1 MVGFFQDSSAC
12 GDFSTSCSLSSS
24 FFLIFFYRRVLFL
37 DVSWLASFSSLPLRK
52 GGMCRVSRGKS
63 SLPCKFGAFL
73 SRVSA
78 VHFFFILLFLDQKFS
93 GNFRLRLGEVNES
106 CFGVPPKVSEFPQE
120 LIPCGR
126 IKNLKIGLDFLKN
139 YNPDPIPRITIL
151 LIQKQWKVFGINAAK
166 SEQP

>member
-1 MVGFFQDSSAC
+1 MVGFFQDSSPC
-12 GDFSTSCSLSSS
+12 RDFSTSCSLSSS
-24 FFLIFFYRRVLFL
+24 FFLIFFFYRRVLFL

-63 SLPCKFGAFL
+63 SLPCKFGAFF

-78 VHFFFILLFLDQKFS
+78 VHSFFFILLFLDRKFS

-106 CFGVPPKVSEFPQE
+106 CFGVPLKVSDFPWK

-126 IKNLKIGLDFLKN
+126 IKDLKTGLEFLKN
-139 YNPDPIPRITIL
+139 YNPHPIPRITIL
-151 LIQKQWKVFGINAAK
+151 SPSLRFK
-166 SEQP
+166 SSG